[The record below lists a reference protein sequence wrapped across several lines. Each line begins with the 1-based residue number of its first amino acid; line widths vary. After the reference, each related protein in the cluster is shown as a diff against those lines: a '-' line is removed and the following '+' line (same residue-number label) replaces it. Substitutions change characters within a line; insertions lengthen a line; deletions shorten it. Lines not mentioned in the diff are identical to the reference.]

1 MSGSARQE
9 SSAGAA
15 TLAAG
20 YVPYSV
26 PPKTQ
31 DAAGFYESKFG
42 SKLSDASGSSGKSAD
57 ELLAEKHKNAG
68 LNPDGTSGTSGAP
81 QVTLPAA
88 PTLPAVNLPAAPG
101 LPTYTSPGT
110 PPALPALSAP
120 AAAPVEGS
128 TATNAARVRVT
139 DSITARRGRQSTFLT
154 TPDGRTS
161 ATPMEAPKPPMAR
174 RATGAGVFGGEIV
187 SGPPSQPQ
195 TPAAPQTPGQL
206 PGWETGLPGPI
217 QVEGTSAASSDVTQ
231 IPGVS
236 TVTLNPDTGQLSDV
250 GTAGGSTSGQT
261 IIDGNIYNSSGVL
274 IGQTSGAG
282 STGGTTSGQTIIGN
296 NIYNSSGVLIGQTS
310 GAGSTGETQ
319 IPGVSTVT
327 LNPDTGQLSDTG
339 GVTYV
344 NGVRYIGG
352 KPDPLLYRV
361 NADGSLAKI
370 TPGINPYMSPQA
382 RNKVFGS

>member
-1 MSGSARQE
+1 MSGSAKQG

-42 SKLSDASGSSGKSAD
+42 SKLSEASGSSGKSAD
-57 ELLAEKHKNAG
+57 ELLAEKYKNAG
-68 LNPDGTSGTSGAP
+68 LNTDGTSGTSGAP
-81 QVTLPAA
+81 QVTLPTA

-101 LPTYTSPGT
+101 LPTYTPPGT
-110 PPALPALSAP
+110 PPALPALSSP

-128 TATNAARVRVT
+128 TATNAARVRVV

-154 TPDGRTS
+154 TPDGRTP
-161 ATPMEAPKPPMAR
+161 AAPMEAPKPPMAR

-217 QVEGTSAASSDVTQ
+217 QVEGSGVAQPQPFVTVNPDGSITQNRPEPNQPLMAGVREPIAGAPPPPINGTSFNDIQPAQRGSSTSVASSDV
-231 IPGVS
+231 
-236 TVTLNPDTGQLSDV
+236 
-250 GTAGGSTSGQT
+250 
-261 IIDGNIYNSSGVL
+261 
-274 IGQTSGAG
+274 
-282 STGGTTSGQTIIGN
+282 
-296 NIYNSSGVLIGQTS
+296 
-310 GAGSTGETQ
+310 TQ

-344 NGVRYIGG
+344 DGVRYIGG
-352 KPDPLLYRV
+352 KPDPLLYTV

-370 TPGINPYMSPQA
+370 PQA
-382 RNKVFGS
+382 SKKVFGS

>member
-1 MSGSARQE
+1 MSGSERQGTA
-9 SSAGAA
+9 AGAA

-31 DAAGFYESKFG
+31 DAAGYYESKFG
-42 SKLSDASGSSGKSAD
+42 SKLSESSGSSGSFKSGDTGKSAS
-57 ELLAEKHKNAG
+57 ELLAEKYKNAG

-81 QVTLPAA
+81 QVTLPTT

-101 LPTYTSPGT
+101 LPTYTPPGT
-110 PPALPALSAP
+110 PPALPALSSP

-154 TPDGRTS
+154 TPDGRNP

-174 RATGAGVFGGEIV
+174 RATGAGVFGGEAV

-217 QVEGTSAASSDVTQ
+217 QVEGTPAPRVPGHLPTGGEGPTPGPLPTGVTGLPRPGAIPADTTTTEGTPAPRVPGHLPSGWEGPTPGPLPTGVTGLPRPGAIPADTTTTGVTQ

-250 GTAGGSTSGQT
+250 G
-261 IIDGNIYNSSGVL
+261 
-274 IGQTSGAG
+274 
-282 STGGTTSGQTIIGN
+282 
-296 NIYNSSGVLIGQTS
+296 
-310 GAGSTGETQ
+310 
-319 IPGVSTVT
+319 
-327 LNPDTGQLSDTG
+327 
-339 GVTYV
+339 VTYV

-352 KPDPLLYRV
+352 KPDPLLYTV

-370 TPGINPYMSPQA
+370 PQA
-382 RNKVFGS
+382 SKKVFGS